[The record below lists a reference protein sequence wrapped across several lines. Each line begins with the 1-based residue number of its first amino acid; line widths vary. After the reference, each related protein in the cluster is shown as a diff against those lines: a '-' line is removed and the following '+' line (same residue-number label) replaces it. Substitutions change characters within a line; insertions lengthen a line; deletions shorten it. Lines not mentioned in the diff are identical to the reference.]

1 VSRPRDYACAKVRK
15 FPRHRPFRVLG
26 TRKQSSSPEATPGAE
41 KAAPDP
47 ELTFSEA
54 AASTGVRP
62 LAARTRRVRGVATST
77 AATAVVPARAPSFDL
92 TRADDWLSG
101 YRSELGSNALRRL
114 RAAPSATLDLHGATA
129 LRARQMLSA
138 FLTAERARGRS
149 VVLVIVGKGRHSPGG
164 QGVLRNEVADFLTS
178 GSSAEH
184 VLAFETAP
192 PKWGGSGGVLVL
204 LAAPPRAG
212 GPRRPK

>member
-1 VSRPRDYACAKVRK
+1 MLGSKVSK
-15 FPRHRPFRVLG
+15 FPRHRPLRVLG
-26 TRKQSSSPEATPGAE
+26 ARQQGSAPEATSGAE
-41 KAAPDP
+41 QAAPDP
-47 ELTFSEA
+47 ELTFAEA
-54 AASTGVRP
+54 AASTGVQP
-62 LAARTRRVRGVATST
+62 LAARTRRVRGVTRGTPATL
-77 AATAVVPARAPSFDL
+77 VVPARTPSFEV

-101 YRSELGSNALRRL
+101 YRSELGSSALHRF

-138 FLTAERARGRS
+138 FLAAERARGRG

-178 GSSAEH
+178 GASAEH

-192 PKWGGSGGVLVL
+192 LKWGGSGGVLVL